1 MINGSTQTNTIWA
14 ALIMGCFFMCSC
26 ENNIDTVKNLGKS
39 SPGVEEGKNIE
50 SFLSQGGKMKAKL
63 VAPLMLRYLLDTPR
77 VEFPNRMHVDFYD
90 SLITVESQLNSK
102 FGRYF
107 ENENRVFLRDSVVVF
122 SRKGDTLWTDE
133 LYWDQN
139 KGEFY
144 TDKRVKVKK
153 ENNTQYINSIGMRS
167 NLNFTNITFYN
178 VGRNINGEITFMN
191 LPDSTLPN

>member
-1 MINGSTQTNTIWA
+1 MTNGSKQVKHIWA
-14 ALIMGCFFMCSC
+14 ALLMGCFFMCSC
-26 ENNIDTVKNLGKS
+26 ENNIKDVENLGKS

-63 VAPLMLRYLLDTPR
+63 TAPLMLRYLLDTPR
-77 VEFPNRMHVDFYD
+77 VEFPKTMHVDFYD
-90 SLITVESQLNSK
+90 SLITVESQLDSK

-107 ENENRVFLRDSVVVF
+107 ENENRVFLRDSVRVF

-144 TDKRVKVKK
+144 TDKKVKVRK
-153 ENNTQYINSIGMRS
+153 ENDAQYIHSIGMRS

-178 VGRNINGEITFMN
+178 IQS
-191 LPDSTLPN
+191 DSYLRYKDSIGQ